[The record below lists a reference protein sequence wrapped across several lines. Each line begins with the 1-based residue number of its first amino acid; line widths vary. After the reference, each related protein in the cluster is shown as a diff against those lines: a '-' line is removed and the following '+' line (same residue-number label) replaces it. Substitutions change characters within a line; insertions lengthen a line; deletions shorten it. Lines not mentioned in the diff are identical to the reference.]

1 MEDNNEVEE
10 ENIINKQHD
19 SEDFA
24 VEHKMSQKPYRR
36 RPIGQKTGNF
46 RPGRRRRRYIP
57 RKRLLA
63 EKHFTHLIP
72 REKIALV
79 DMPRIAIREPVNRS
93 DKTENLANKG
103 EKGVES
109 NGTEMAPEKS
119 AKGFYCF
126 LLQNFYC
133 FFRYLILPKRVSDFD
148 KCSGLIHNKFTQS
161 GRRNTLGVDFL
172 ANTRRSAPGHCRF
185 GRPRIGRPRKYP
197 PHYYE
202 DYHPPYE
209 RKMMTALNKTE
220 SSGQSSS
227 AQELLGRNAS
237 NNADGNNNP
246 NAPSNASNANVSVFD
261 EPLNETNDASG
272 ENCFE
277 LKDLLIE
284 LGMLAG
290 QIRLNVKNERFSSLN
305 LLEINSDLSYFSFS
319 GHVVFFTESIEHR
332 SIAFSDQGTF
342 DRKSLLIFI

>member
-10 ENIINKQHD
+10 KNIINKQHD

-109 NGTEMAPEKS
+109 NGTEMTPEKS

-126 LLQNFYC
+126 LL
-133 FFRYLILPKRVSDFD
+133 
-148 KCSGLIHNKFTQS
+148 
-161 GRRNTLGVDFL
+161 
-172 ANTRRSAPGHCRF
+172 
-185 GRPRIGRPRKYP
+185 
-197 PHYYE
+197 
-202 DYHPPYE
+202 
-209 RKMMTALNKTE
+209 
-220 SSGQSSS
+220 
-227 AQELLGRNAS
+227 
-237 NNADGNNNP
+237 
-246 NAPSNASNANVSVFD
+246 
-261 EPLNETNDASG
+261 
-272 ENCFE
+272 
-277 LKDLLIE
+277 
-284 LGMLAG
+284 
-290 QIRLNVKNERFSSLN
+290 
-305 LLEINSDLSYFSFS
+305 
-319 GHVVFFTESIEHR
+319 
-332 SIAFSDQGTF
+332 
-342 DRKSLLIFI
+342 